1 MPRLILD
8 ESHLHPAI
16 RAVVAEHHRATVQA
30 VQAAVAAHR
39 VVVVGMAQNPMV
51 TRARKHLQDAGIDH
65 HYMSYGSYLSQWR
78 RRNALK
84 MWTGWPT
91 FPMVFAEGVLLGGA
105 EDIKKLIDAGA
116 LKAA

>member
-16 RAVVAEHHRATVQA
+16 RGQVESHHRVVVEE

-51 TRARKHLQDAGIDH
+51 TRACKHLEAAGIVH
-65 HYMSYGSYLSQWR
+65 HTLSYGSYFSEWR
-78 RRNALK
+78 KRNALK

-91 FPMVFAEGVLLGGA
+91 FPMVFADGVLLGGA
-105 EDIKKLIDAGA
+105 DDVKKLIDAGTLRA
-116 LKAA
+116 